1 MTSKIVAVMNAI
13 GKLIRF
19 VVLPSQSHDMLAVPA
34 LLNDLSCER
43 LIGDNAFDSDA
54 LLVGLIDYEA

>member
-1 MTSKIVAVMNAI
+1 MNAI